1 PLLLPPARH
10 VLPLFFLRTPRPP
23 TSSLFPYTTLF
34 RSDDLESIEES
45 DARFEPLRKRT
56 TNLYQRC
63 ENYAARL
70 LRLSDEAFPD
80 ALHKRSE
87 EHTSELQSLT
97 NIVCRLLL
105 EKKKYHTTTSAPHT

>member
-87 EHTSELQSLT
+87 ERRVGKEGRARWARDPWRREGIQESYVRPRTM
-97 NIVCRLLL
+97 
-105 EKKKYHTTTSAPHT
+105 